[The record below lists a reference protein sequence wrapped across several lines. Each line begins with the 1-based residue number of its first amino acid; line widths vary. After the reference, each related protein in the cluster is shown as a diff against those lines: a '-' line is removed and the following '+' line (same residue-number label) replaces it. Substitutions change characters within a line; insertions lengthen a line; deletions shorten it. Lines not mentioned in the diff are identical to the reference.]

1 MVVKPVPAAVGQIS
15 DGYPAGMLD
24 ALSDGWQSVV
34 RWWGGV
40 ELWLTQLWL
49 PVQVTVLMAVLLPVC
64 WWAAKGIDRGV
75 DLASE
80 RLGRQA
86 DADDGAGE
94 R

>member
-1 MVVKPVPAAVGQIS
+1 MGQGS
-15 DGYPAGMLD
+15 GGYPAGMPD
-24 ALSDGWQSVV
+24 ALSDGWQSVLD
-34 RWWGGV
+34 WWGGV
-40 ELWLTQLWL
+40 ELWLTELWL

>member
-1 MVVKPVPAAVGQIS
+1 
-15 DGYPAGMLD
+15 MLD

-49 PVQVTVLMAVLLPVC
+49 PVQVTVLMAVLLPAC
-64 WWAAKGIDRGV
+64 WWVAKGMDRGV
-75 DLASE
+75 DFTFE
-80 RLGRQA
+80 RLGRQPA
-86 DADDGAGE
+86 LGRSPDTEEGAGE